1 MNMIQKKEVTETKYG
16 LSGMR
21 EWEEKVDYLSGWF
34 LSFFAYYGEKEK
46 TKKKSDNVKVK
57 IQRFEED
64 NIKVNHFQK
73 LANQMLIV
81 PFKIIN
87 LVNKKEYLM
96 KYKVGFVG
104 CDQNDKNEIFP
115 IQGWFVS
122 PSSEKERNSIL

>member
-16 LSGMR
+16 PSGMR

-34 LSFFAYYGEKEK
+34 LSFFAYYGEK
-46 TKKKSDNVKVK
+46 SYNGK
-57 IQRFEED
+57 IKRFEED
-64 NIKVNHFQK
+64 EIKVKHFEK

-81 PFKIIN
+81 PFKIVD
-87 LVNKKEYLM
+87 LVHGKEYLM

-104 CDQNDKNEIFP
+104 CDQNDKKEIFP